1 MSKIFKPEEAREMII
16 EKVEEIN
23 DIFTRI
29 DHPGRLA
36 LTVTLFDDYKAFSVY
51 NRDDVSGGDI
61 IHAYSLMNEGL
72 GNWGK

>member
-1 MSKIFKPEEAREMII
+1 MSKIFKPEEAKEMIT
-16 EKVEEIN
+16 EKVDEIN

-36 LTVTLFDDYKAFSVY
+36 LSVLLFDDYKAFSVY
-51 NRDDVSGGDI
+51 NRDDISGGDI
-61 IHAYSLMNEGL
+61 IHAYELRNEGL

>member
-1 MSKIFKPEEAREMII
+1 MSKIFTAQEAKEMIT
-16 EKVEEIN
+16 EKVDEIN

-36 LTVTLFDDYKAFSVY
+36 LSVLLFDDYKAFSVY
-51 NRDDVSGGDI
+51 NRDEMSGGDI